1 MSAFFR
7 KPPLGTVKYWR
18 NFLFLKYLRCLLVE
32 EKKSKTLKYKCS
44 KIHRHSCA
52 FLAPCTS
59 DSPFISSS
67 FSSGQRNRAYCASQ
81 PQKSVTLQPQP
92 GKERPRSLRGHVVA
106 LKKSCAFLFLF
117 LHYLYC
123 YLSKWAGR
131 ATRYVLDGPEI
142 KSRCGRDFPHLSW
155 PALGPTQPPI
165 RWIRCLSRV

>member
-59 DSPFISSS
+59 DSPFILSS

-81 PQKSVTLQPQP
+81 PQKSVTLQPQQGNHEVWEDMWWHWRG
-92 GKERPRSLRGHVVA
+92 GKKLKTYDQYNIIITICSIPSQTMYPKYMLNSVLRTVYTPA
-106 LKKSCAFLFLF
+106 ISKS
-117 LHYLYC
+117 
-123 YLSKWAGR
+123 AG
-131 ATRYVLDGPEI
+131 
-142 KSRCGRDFPHLSW
+142 KF
-155 PALGPTQPPI
+155 
-165 RWIRCLSRV
+165 